1 MAHYLEINEGGSAVA
16 VLSGNTA
23 YMLTEYT
30 PQSPEKRSQGRVGLT
45 DGGEIDMPLYE
56 NPTETIEVSVL
67 GASTTAVQSNLGAI
81 EKALYSAK
89 LRQMLRAGNKVYLY
103 YQVDGDSTLY
113 RSEILD
119 GRLEIITG
127 GMAIW
132 GNKHLPVRIHITRRY
147 YWEAVTATELQ
158 LSSKASGTPA
168 TGGKTI
174 HNQNDASE
182 GNYVQIASSQVTG
195 TLPAPIKISLI
206 NNSGSAKGYNNIY
219 MAVNAFNDP
228 TNFAHF
234 QEGETSIYSGWGT
247 AVTGQTSCSNNGYVT
262 RTFAAGGTDY
272 FKWTLSSAL
281 LQDTMGRRFRLLAR
295 FNGYTTGTT
304 AIKVKPVIM
313 DDSGLITLDAD
324 AEMTL
329 PATQTDL
336 VDLGVLPL
344 PPGGYDPLGAAHV
357 LALAMRSTLAS
368 ATVNL
373 DYIQLTPTDSYRHIV
388 MLGNQIAN
396 GDAVVDDGLE
406 NQVYSLEG
414 GVHHYILSPRGAPL
428 MVWPG
433 LTQRIYILHDTGA
446 SAPIT
451 STFSVQVSYR
461 QRRLTI

>member
-1 MAHYLEINEGGSAVA
+1 MAHYLEINEGGSVVA

-23 YMLTEYT
+23 YMLTGYT
-30 PQSPEKRSQGRVGLT
+30 PQSPEMRSQSRVGLA
-45 DGGEIDMPLYE
+45 DGGEIDMPFYE
-56 NPTETIEVSVL
+56 NVTETIEISVL
-67 GASTTAVQSNLGAI
+67 GATTAVVQSNVAVVAR
-81 EKALYSAK
+81 ALHSAK
-89 LRQMLRAGNKVYLY
+89 LRRMSRAGNKVHLY

-113 RSEILD
+113 RSEILG
-119 GRLEIITG
+119 GRLEIAPG
-127 GMAIW
+127 GMATW
-132 GNKHLPVRIHITRRY
+132 GNKMLPVRIHITRRY

-158 LSSKASGTPA
+158 LSSKASSSPA

-174 HNQNDASE
+174 HNQNDSSE
-182 GNYVQIASSQVTG
+182 GNYVQIASSQVLG
-195 TLPAPIKISLI
+195 TLPAPIKISLL
-206 NNSGSAKGYNNIY
+206 NNSGSAKGYRNIY

-234 QEGETSIYSGWGT
+234 QEGESSIFSGWGT
-247 AVTGQTSCSNNGYVT
+247 AVTGQSTCSNSGHVT
-262 RTFAAGGTDY
+262 KTFAAGGTDY
-272 FKWTLSSAL
+272 FKWTLSSTQ
-281 LQDTMGRRFRLLAR
+281 LQAAAGKRFRLLAR

-324 AEMTL
+324 EEVTL
-329 PATQTDL
+329 PSTQTDL
-336 VDLGVLPL
+336 IDLGVLPL

-373 DYIQLTPTDSYRHIV
+373 DYIQLTPTDSYRHLV

-396 GDAVVDDGLE
+396 NDAVVDDGLE
-406 NQVYSLEG
+406 GQVYSLEG
-414 GVHHYILSPRGAPL
+414 GAHHNILSPRGAPL

-446 SAPIT
+446 SAAIAN
-451 STFSVQVSYR
+451 TFSVAAWYR
-461 QRRLTI
+461 PRRLTI